1 MEIDL
6 RANLKATKYTKL
18 LKNTLVDLFDIEE
31 AAFDSFAYQQK
42 LYNQLLLIQK
52 EIQEL
57 EIGNEGTIDL
67 LKRKITDYKK
77 QLEDSNESLKSLY
90 ELLNSAKKIHEEKL
104 EQELIFQEKEKNG
117 YEAYIE
123 YYEVLLREN
132 QK

>member
-6 RANLKATKYTKL
+6 RADLKATKYTKL
-18 LKNTLVDLFDIEE
+18 LKNTLIDLFDIEE
-31 AAFDSFAYQQK
+31 AAFDSFGYQKK

-52 EIQEL
+52 EVQEL
-57 EIGNEGTIDL
+57 EMGNESTIHV
-67 LKRKITDYKK
+67 LKEKIKGYKK
-77 QLEDSNESLKSLY
+77 QLDDRNESLKSLY

-104 EQELIFQEKEKNG
+104 EQELISQEKQKNE